1 MSPAPRK
8 ESPDV
13 FKPAQ
18 PKPSHA
24 LLLELACRRCGV
36 ILFVEPPK
44 GESTYPC
51 VCGANLDIV
60 VTRAA

>member
-18 PKPSHA
+18 SKPPHA
-24 LLLELACRRCGV
+24 LLLELDCRRCGV
-36 ILFVEPPK
+36 ILVVEPPK
-44 GESTYPC
+44 GESIYPC
-51 VCGANLDIV
+51 VCGANLEIV
-60 VTRAA
+60 VAKAA